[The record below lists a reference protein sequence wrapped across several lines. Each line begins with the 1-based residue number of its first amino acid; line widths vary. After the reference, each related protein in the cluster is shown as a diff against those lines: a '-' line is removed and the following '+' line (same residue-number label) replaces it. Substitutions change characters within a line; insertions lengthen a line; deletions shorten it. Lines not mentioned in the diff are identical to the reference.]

1 MGGIWFE
8 KTNALLNLIG
18 HQRDIDKTYL
28 YAQDAYGPK
37 YKLLKNKHEVLRSFS
52 SFYWILK
59 WTAWYLN
66 KYGRM

>member
-8 KTNALLNLIG
+8 KANALLNLIG

-37 YKLLKNKHEVLRSFS
+37 YKLLYNKHEVSRIIHFNDSQAFIEYSNELHD
-52 SFYWILK
+52 I
-59 WTAWYLN
+59 
-66 KYGRM
+66 